1 MSDLPRVNPS
11 PWARRRPEMTEH
23 TEPTV
28 LAVTDLD
35 RLMPMH
41 MRLSETGHILHA
53 GPTLAKLFHGGELSG
68 RRFLEVLELRRP
80 RTIGSMEDLRKAAGA
95 ALHLRFRDA
104 PHTTF
109 RGIAAPMPTDAGLLV
124 NLSFG
129 IAVADAVRDHNLTS
143 ADFAPTDLTVEM
155 LYLIEAKSAVMNESR
170 DLNLRLQDARIAAE
184 EQAFTDTLTGLKN
197 RRAMDHVLARLVGSG
212 ARFGLMHLDLDYFK
226 DVNDSYGH
234 AAGDHVLQVVARVL
248 ADETRDSDTVARVG
262 GDEFVLIFDRQFDP
276 ERLRSIAARIIER
289 LEEPVSFEGRTCRIS
304 GSVGITMSTL
314 YAEPAAEAMLA
325 DADAALYA
333 SKHKGRAC
341 VTLVT
346 ELDGWCSG
354 SVDDDKLSA

>member
-1 MSDLPRVNPS
+1 
-11 PWARRRPEMTEH
+11 MTAN
-23 TEPTV
+23 TETEATI
-28 LAVTDLD
+28 LAVSDLD

-41 MRLSETGHILHA
+41 LRLSGTGHIMHA
-53 GPTLAKLFHGGELSG
+53 APTLAKLAPDGVLSG
-68 RRFLEVLELRRP
+68 QRFLEVLELRRP
-80 RTIGSMEDLRKAAGA
+80 RNIGSMADLRRAVGI
-95 ALHLRFRDA
+95 ALHLRFREA
-104 PHTTF
+104 PHTIF
-109 RGIAAPMPTDAGLLV
+109 RGIAAAMPKDDGLLV

-170 DLNLRLQDARIAAE
+170 NLNLRLQGARIAAE

-197 RRAMDHVLARLVGSG
+197 RRAMDHVLGRLVGVG
-212 ARFGLMHLDLDYFK
+212 AQFGLMHLDLDYFK

-248 ADETRDSDTVARVG
+248 LEQTRDSDTIARVG
-262 GDEFVLIFDRQFDP
+262 GDEFVLIFDRQCDP
-276 ERLRSIAARIIER
+276 DRLRGIAARIIER
-289 LEEPVSFEGRTCRIS
+289 LEEPVHFEGQTCRIS

-314 YAEPAAEAMLA
+314 YPDPVAETLLG
-325 DADAALYA
+325 DADAALYE

-341 VTLVT
+341 VTLIT
-346 ELDGWCSG
+346 EMDSRD
-354 SVDDDKLSA
+354 SDRADRDKLTA

>member
-1 MSDLPRVNPS
+1 
-11 PWARRRPEMTEH
+11 MTQDA
-23 TEPTV
+23 EPTA
-28 LAVTDLD
+28 LAGADLD

-41 MRLSETGHILHA
+41 MRLSRTGHILHA
-53 GPTLAKLFHGGELSG
+53 GPTLTKLFPGGDLAG

-80 RTIGSMEDLRKAAGA
+80 RTIGSMQDLRSAAGT

-104 PHTTF
+104 PQTTF
-109 RGIAAPMPTDAGLLV
+109 RGIAARLATDDGLLV

-129 IAVADAVRDHNLTS
+129 IAVADAVRDHDLTN

-170 DLNLRLQDARIAAE
+170 DLNLRLQGARIAAE

-197 RRAMDHVLARLVGSG
+197 RRAMDHVLARLIGTG
-212 ARFGLMHLDLDYFK
+212 ARFALMHLDLDYFK

-234 AAGDHVLQVVARVL
+234 AAGDHVLQAVARTLVE
-248 ADETRDSDTVARVG
+248 ETRDHDTIARVG
-262 GDEFVLIFDRQFDP
+262 GDEFVLIFDRRSDP
-276 ERLRSIAARIIER
+276 ELLRGIANRIIRR
-289 LEEPVSFEGRTCRIS
+289 LEQPVVFDGQTCRIS
-304 GSVGITMSTL
+304 GSVGITISTL
-314 YAEPAAEAMLA
+314 YPVPVTEVMLA

-341 VTLVT
+341 VTLAT
-346 ELDGWCSG
+346 EVEGWTPRKADG
-354 SVDDDKLSA
+354 DRLTA